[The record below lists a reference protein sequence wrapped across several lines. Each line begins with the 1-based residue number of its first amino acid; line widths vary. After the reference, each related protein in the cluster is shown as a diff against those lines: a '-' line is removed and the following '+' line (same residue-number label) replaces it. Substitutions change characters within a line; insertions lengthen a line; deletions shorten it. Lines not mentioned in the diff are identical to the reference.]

1 VDIAL
6 VACRKRAM
14 LRISLVDSARQRRLI
29 VEGKLIAP
37 WAAEL
42 RNSCQQA
49 STDLRGRELVVEMK
63 HITRISQEGE
73 NVILE
78 LIKAGIRFRCDGVFT
93 KYLVKELTRRASR
106 NLLSR
111 AGD

>member
-1 VDIAL
+1 
-6 VACRKRAM
+6 M
-14 LRISLVDSARQRRLI
+14 LKISLIDNARQRRLV

-42 RNSCQQA
+42 RSACEKA
-49 STDLRGRELVVEMK
+49 RADLDGRELVIEMK
-63 HITRISQEGE
+63 HVTAISLEGE

-78 LIKAGIRFRCDGVFT
+78 LINAGIKFRCDGVFT
-93 KYLVKELTRRASR
+93 KHVVKQLTRRANK
-106 NLLSR
+106 NLGTR

>member
-1 VDIAL
+1 MM
-6 VACRKRAM
+6 K
-14 LRISLVDSARQRRLI
+14 ISLIDSAKQRRVV

-42 RNSCQQA
+42 RNTCQQA
-49 STDLRGRELVVEMK
+49 GADLRGRELVVEMK

-106 NLLSR
+106 NLVSR